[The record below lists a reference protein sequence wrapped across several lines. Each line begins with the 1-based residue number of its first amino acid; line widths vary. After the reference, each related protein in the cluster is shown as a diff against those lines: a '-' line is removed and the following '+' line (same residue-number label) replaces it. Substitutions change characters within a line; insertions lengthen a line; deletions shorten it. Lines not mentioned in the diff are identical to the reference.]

1 MALWEHMVKPGIK
14 KLLIDRG
21 KEMKQE
27 RIAALNLLMLRQDYL
42 VRKLQSGEFD
52 KLGELKLVQAN
63 IQQWHDQECDKIKI
77 QARTD

>member
-1 MALWEHMVKPGIK
+1 
-14 KLLIDRG
+14 
-21 KEMKQE
+21 MKQE

-52 KLGELKLVQAN
+52 KLGELKLVQAY